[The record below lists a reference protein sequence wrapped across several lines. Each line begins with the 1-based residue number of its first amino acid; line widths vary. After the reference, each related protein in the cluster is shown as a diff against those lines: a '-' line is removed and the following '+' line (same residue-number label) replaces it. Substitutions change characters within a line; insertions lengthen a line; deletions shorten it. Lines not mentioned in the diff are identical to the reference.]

1 MLCVILHKI
10 SKTTQ
15 NKQKKYEKD
24 DRHNKQ
30 RQAVSVAFDHTGWHI
45 PGNQGTDHAGLR
57 NNALRPLLLVV
68 RTHENSLSRHAENR
82 GNRRQKNI
90 RILTKLLTHKLL
102 NV

>member
-1 MLCVILHKI
+1 M

-30 RQAVSVAFDHTGWHI
+30 RQAVSVAFDNPGRHI
-45 PGNQGTDHAGLR
+45 SGNQGTNHAGLR
-57 NNALRPLLLVV
+57 NISLCDLLLVE

-82 GNRRQKNI
+82 EYCR
-90 RILTKLLTHKLL
+90 
-102 NV
+102 

>member
-1 MLCVILHKI
+1 MSCVILHKI

-30 RQAVSVAFDHTGWHI
+30 RQAVSVDFDNPGRHI

-57 NNALRPLLLVV
+57 NISLCALLLAEW
-68 RTHENSLSRHAENR
+68 THENSLSRHAEDR
-82 GNRRQKNI
+82 EYRR
-90 RILTKLLTHKLL
+90 
-102 NV
+102 